1 MNQPG
6 VATGPSKA
14 GDHPCKLL
22 PKIKKPL
29 TVDGG
34 EVQVWWVYA
43 MPFQHG
49 RLQVAR
55 AHHLALFCPKN
66 VKVSA
71 LSSAAE
77 PHPSGLLEAPG
88 LFLSGVCMLDSHGP

>member
-1 MNQPG
+1 
-6 VATGPSKA
+6 
-14 GDHPCKLL
+14 
-22 PKIKKPL
+22 
-29 TVDGG
+29 
-34 EVQVWWVYA
+34 

-71 LSSAAE
+71 LSGSA
-77 PHPSGLLEAPG
+77 EAHIPQDCLRPPG
-88 LFLSGVCMLDSHGP
+88 LFLSGVCMLILMDPELCS